1 MKKDE
6 LLSIGEMSKLTSL
19 GPKTLKYYEKIGLLD
34 PFFIDP
40 ESKYRYYNKGQL
52 YQVILIKKY
61 KIRGFSLKEIK
72 SILIAHNPHEI
83 MNIYHKKLVDFE
95 KGLKRLQILKKEFQE
110 RIGVLESLITPPVVA
125 PEQGIQFQELP
136 ARWII
141 FIRSVAPFNHF
152 IISTRWLEMQK
163 YVTENQLDISDNYLH
178 IIYDN
183 YTKLLSEPLDHEHA
197 ILLNSKPEK
206 ELPFIRP
213 IPKGLFATRTVS
225 GTYENSLAAF
235 HQMMS
240 HINKSGFEAEGPVI
254 RLFLTPYLLKA
265 EPGYYSTQFQIPV
278 RKK

>member
-1 MKKDE
+1 
-6 LLSIGEMSKLTSL
+6 MSKLTSL
-19 GPKTLKYYEKIGLLD
+19 GPKTLKYYEKIGLLE

-61 KIRGFSLKEIK
+61 KIRGFSLKEVK
-72 SILIAHNPHEI
+72 SILIAHNPDEI
-83 MNIYHKKLVDFE
+83 MDIYQKKLLDFE
-95 KGLKRLQILKKEFQE
+95 KGIKRLQVLKKEFQE
-110 RIGVLESLITPPVVA
+110 RVGVLKNLITPPQVA
-125 PEQGIQFQELP
+125 PDQGIQFTELP

-152 IISTRWLEMQK
+152 LISTRWLEMQE
-163 YVTENQLDISDNYLH
+163 YVIEHQLDISDNYLH

-213 IPKGLFATRTVS
+213 IPKGLFATQTVS
-225 GTYENSLAAF
+225 GTYENSLPAF
-235 HQMMS
+235 HQLMRS
-240 HINKSGFEAEGPVI
+240 ISESSFETDGPVI

-265 EPGYYSTQFQIPV
+265 EPGYYSIQFQIPV